1 MSENSTFRR
10 NLRLIAVFKLVKVV
24 ALIAVGVSVLKLVHG
39 GAVDTLYR
47 WITALGLN
55 PDGHYV
61 DVAIG
66 KVAGLRPE
74 RLKELGFASFLYAGL
89 FLVEGT
95 GLWLQKRWGE
105 WVTVFITSSLVPLE
119 VFELFH
125 HPSIAKG
132 LMLIVNV
139 GIVVYL
145 VVNIRRQD
153 G

>member
-1 MSENSTFRR
+1 MSENNAFRR
-10 NLRLIAVFKLVKVV
+10 NLRLIAVFKLIKVV
-24 ALIAVGVSVLKLVHG
+24 ALIAVGISVLKLVHG
-39 GAVDTLYR
+39 GAVDTLYD
-47 WITALGLN
+47 WITTLGLN

-61 DVAIG
+61 DLAVG
-66 KVAGLRPE
+66 KVAGMPPE
-74 RLKELGFASFLYAGL
+74 RLKEFGFASFLYAGL

-125 HPSIAKG
+125 HPSVAKG
-132 LMLIVNV
+132 FMLIANL

-145 VVNIRRQD
+145 VANIRRQD
-153 G
+153 A